1 MDSQS
6 KHIFFVFVL
15 FLLNVSVRF
24 MHVFVLFTY
33 CGVCWVFVAARGL
46 SLVAVSRGYSPVCG
60 ARASHG
66 SGFSCWGAWS
76 QELPAS
82 VAATHRPAIAQGLGC
97 PTAAESSL
105 TRDQT
110 RVPCTGRWIRIH
122 RTTKE
127 VFICV
132 FKCINS

>member
-1 MDSQS
+1 M
-6 KHIFFVFVL
+6 VLVL

-66 SGFSCWGAWS
+66 SGFSCPGARAL
-76 QELPAS
+76 ELPAS
-82 VAATHRPAIAQGLGC
+82 VVATHGLVVAQGLGC
-97 PTAAESSL
+97 PTAEESSL

-110 RVPCTGRWIRIH
+110 HVPCTGRRIRIH
-122 RTTKE
+122 WTMQ
-127 VFICV
+127 
-132 FKCINS
+132 

>member
-6 KHIFFVFVL
+6 KHNFLVLVL

-24 MHVFVLFTY
+24 IHVFVLFTY
-33 CGVCWVFVAARGL
+33 CGVRWVFVAARGL

-60 ARASHG
+60 AWASHG
-66 SGFSCWGAWS
+66 SGFSCRGARAL
-76 QELPAS
+76 ELPAS
-82 VAATHRPAIAQGLGC
+82 VVETHGLVIAQGLGC
-97 PTAAESSL
+97 PTAEESSL

-110 RVPCTGRWIRIH
+110 CVLCTGRWTRIH
-122 RTTKE
+122 WATKE

-132 FKCINS
+132 F